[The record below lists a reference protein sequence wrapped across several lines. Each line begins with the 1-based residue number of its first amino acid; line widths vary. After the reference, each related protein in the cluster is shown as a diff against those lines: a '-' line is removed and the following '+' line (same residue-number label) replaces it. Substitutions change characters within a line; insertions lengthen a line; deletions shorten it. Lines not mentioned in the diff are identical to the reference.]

1 MQDLCV
7 SKLACCN
14 GLKGV
19 CAKLKLI
26 TTALHLVPLL
36 GGYLEIAPTPH
47 PVIRPVLPKVHNHG
61 SQKSKNWFRNIT
73 WVLNF
78 FGENVWWITTQKPSV
93 LYQFFF
99 WNTRKWRFFNS
110 DPFFPQKKTRNGQ
123 LFTKS
128 KYMANTRK
136 YWQALSNSLSAMY
149 SWKHFQILL

>member
-26 TTALHLVPLL
+26 TTALHLVPLS

-61 SQKSKNWFRNIT
+61 SQKSKNWFWNIT
-73 WVLNF
+73 WVLNLKKK
-78 FGENVWWITTQKPSV
+78 ESLITTQKPSV

-99 WNTRKWRFFNS
+99 GIPTSGGSLILTLFFLKKKPGMGNYL
-110 DPFFPQKKTRNGQ
+110 QKSHTWPTPVSTNKFCQTP
-123 LFTKS
+123 
-128 KYMANTRK
+128 
-136 YWQALSNSLSAMY
+136 LSAMY

>member
-1 MQDLCV
+1 M
-7 SKLACCN
+7 
-14 GLKGV
+14 

-26 TTALHLVPLL
+26 TTALHLVPLS

-78 FGENVWWITTQKPSV
+78 FYKKVWWITTQKPSV

-99 WNTRKWRFFNS
+99 GIPASGGSSILTLFFLKKKPGMGNYL
-110 DPFFPQKKTRNGQ
+110 QK
-123 LFTKS
+123 
-128 KYMANTRK
+128 ANTWPTPVSTNK
-136 YWQALSNSLSAMY
+136 FCQTPYLPCTLENISKFYYKGENMCSSLGS
-149 SWKHFQILL
+149 FNNFV